1 MEFAVVFSTP
11 RPGGLLKSVP
21 WGNGVNMTPQ
31 DLPPIELLEDILLP
45 LKWTIDRIYW
55 WGFKD
60 GVTMGGVAFFV
71 LFLLTNRRSA

>member
-1 MEFAVVFSTP
+1 
-11 RPGGLLKSVP
+11 
-21 WGNGVNMTPQ
+21 MTPQ

-60 GVTMGGVAFFV
+60 GVGVGVGVGVMQYLCHA
-71 LFLLTNRRSA
+71 

>member
-1 MEFAVVFSTP
+1 
-11 RPGGLLKSVP
+11 
-21 WGNGVNMTPQ
+21 MTPQ

-60 GVTMGGVAFFV
+60 GVTCGGIAFFV
-71 LFLLTNRRSA
+71 LFLLTNRRA